1 MAAIVTELSQRRER
15 TELILKKV
23 NTLAPLPKI
32 LQEVLQLLNDIN
44 TSPHTLSK
52 AISKDQSVVLK
63 ILTIANSP
71 FYGLTKR
78 VSSIEFAI
86 MILGYDEIRN
96 IVSALS
102 LMESMK
108 NKSDQ
113 YLDQKKF
120 WMHSYLTA
128 TIAKKLAMDMGL
140 EKHAEAFIAGLLH
153 DLGISVIH
161 RFMHSDFV
169 SIHELVNNGMPFNE
183 AEIQVLGISHGEVG
197 ESLLKYWNIPEMI
210 TEIVRCHHQPFL
222 AQTSP
227 TLTAVVHLAD
237 YMTQMLKMGELHL
250 DSTLE
255 LDNHVFS
262 TLHVKDLAEL
272 AHFIEGYREPL
283 QAQLESL
290 KYLV

>member
-1 MAAIVTELSQRRER
+1 MTAIITDLNQKKER

-23 NTLAPLPKI
+23 NALAPLPKI
-32 LQEVLQLLNDIN
+32 LQEVLQLLNDLN
-44 TSPHTLSK
+44 TSPHTLAK

-113 YLDQKKF
+113 YLDQKAF

-128 TIAKKLAMDMGL
+128 TIAKKLAMDIGL
-140 EKHAEAFIAGLLH
+140 EKHSEAFIAGLLH
-153 DLGISVIH
+153 DLGISVVH

-169 SIHELVNNGMPFNE
+169 AINDLVKSGASFNE
-183 AEIQVLGISHGEVG
+183 AELQVLGLTHGDVG
-197 ESLLKYWNIPEMI
+197 EILLRSWNIPETI
-210 TEIVRCHHQPFL
+210 TEIVKYHHQPHL
-222 AQTSP
+222 AQITP
-227 TLTAVVHLAD
+227 TLASIVHLAD
-237 YMTQMLKMGELHL
+237 YMTQLLKMGELKL
-250 DSTLE
+250 DDKTE
-255 LDNHVFS
+255 LNS
-262 TLHVKDLAEL
+262 NILSILHVKDLTEL
-272 AHFIEGYREPL
+272 SNFIESYREPL
-283 QAQLESL
+283 QSQMESL

>member
-1 MAAIVTELSQRRER
+1 MAAITTDLTQRRER

-32 LQEVLQLLNDIN
+32 LQEVLQLLNDVN
-44 TSPHTLSK
+44 TSPHSLAK

-140 EKHAEAFIAGLLH
+140 EKHAEAFISGLLH

-169 SIHELVNNGMPFNE
+169 SIHELVNNGMNYSE
-183 AEIQVLGISHGEVG
+183 AEMQVIGISHGEVG
-197 ESLLKYWNIPEMI
+197 ESLLKYWNIPELI
-210 TEIVRCHHQPFL
+210 TEIVKNHHQPYL

-237 YMTQMLKMGELHL
+237 YMTQMLKIGELHL
-250 DSTLE
+250 DTNLE
-255 LDNHVFS
+255 LDNHIFS

-283 QAQLESL
+283 KAQLESL